1 MTFLLTDQL
10 RMMAD
15 SYPDAAGYRILGG
28 GSMTFS
34 QWEQASNQLA
44 RGLVDLGVS
53 KGDRVAIYFET
64 AEALQ
69 WILSYS
75 AVHKAGAVVVP
86 LNTRLAPRELAL
98 ILEHSGTR
106 AILTAGDLAANAR
119 SLAAGVES
127 VRWLVTGVHEAARG
141 PNGATPSG
149 ATPSGATP
157 SGATPSGATPS
168 GATPAGDA
176 REPSPATTAATAH
189 PAAELSLQEVLSTD
203 QSAFQVDVTEDDL
216 ADIMYTSGTTG
227 MPKGVAVRHKSSSL
241 LPNAVPS
248 WLGTM
253 WLHSSPL
260 FTFAGV
266 SFVYNPMKLGMTG
279 LYQPQFDAAQWIR
292 AVEEERPTAAFIVPA
307 MARLLLTH
315 PDFETADLSS
325 ITILAIGSAP
335 ITPHTLKALQQRM
348 PSAMVTNGYG
358 LTEAGPAF
366 CAMPA
371 GESERRTGSVGQP
384 LPPMEVRISTDG
396 LDQPAGK
403 VGEVLI
409 RMPGRER
416 EYFNDP
422 EATARTWVDGWLH
435 TGDLGYLD
443 EDGYLYLVG
452 REKEVVIRGGNNI
465 YPIDVEAAIL
475 EHPAVEDAAVIG
487 IPHDVLGEDI
497 AAFVELRQ
505 SATLSVDEL
514 RSFCAERLADYKV
527 PRKIT
532 FVDALPRNATGK
544 VLKRELSAT
553 GA

>member
-10 RMMAD
+10 RMMAE
-15 SYPDAAGYRILGG
+15 SYPDALGYRILDG
-28 GSMTFS
+28 GSITFS
-34 QWEQASNQLA
+34 QWEQDSNRLA
-44 RGLVDLGVS
+44 RGLADLGIS

-64 AEALQ
+64 CDALQ

-98 ILEHSGTR
+98 ILEHSGSL
-106 AILTAGDLAANAR
+106 AILTAGNLVSNAR
-119 SLAAGVES
+119 SLAAGAEN
-127 VRWLVTGVHEAARG
+127 VRWLITGVQAGAQG
-141 PNGATPSG
+141 PSSDNSDNSSTSAT
-149 ATPSGATP
+149 
-157 SGATPSGATPS
+157 
-168 GATPAGDA
+168 TPAGTQTQA
-176 REPSPATTAATAH
+176 GPAPAGISTSTDSRGSH
-189 PAAELSLQEVLSTD
+189 PVTEISLEEVLAAD
-203 QSAFQVDVTEDDL
+203 EGAFQVTLVEDDL

-227 MPKGVAVRHKSSSL
+227 MPKGVAVKHKSASL
-241 LPNAVPS
+241 LPNAVPA
-248 WLGTM
+248 WLGAM
-253 WLHSSPL
+253 WMHSSPL
-260 FTFAGV
+260 FTFAGI

-279 LYQPQFDAAQWIR
+279 LYQPQFDAARWIR
-292 AVEEERPTAAFIVPA
+292 AVEEDRPTAAFIVPA
-307 MARLLLTH
+307 MARLLLGH
-315 PDFETADLSS
+315 ENFETADLSS

-335 ITPHTLKALQQRM
+335 ITPNTLAALQRRM

-371 GESERRTGSVGQP
+371 GESERHVGSVGQP
-384 LPPMEVRISTDG
+384 LAPMEVRIAKDG
-396 LDQPAGK
+396 SDQPAGE

-422 EATARTWVDGWLH
+422 EATERTWIGGWLH

-443 EDGYLYLVG
+443 QDGYLYLVG
-452 REKEVVIRGGNNI
+452 RDKEVVIRGGNNI

-497 AAFVELRQ
+497 AAFVELRP
-505 SATLSVDEL
+505 SAAITVEEL
-514 RSFCAERLADYKV
+514 RSFCTERLADYKV

-544 VLKRELSAT
+544 VLKHQLSVSSP
-553 GA
+553 